1 MPEQQGVGTTKVR
14 LERQPC
20 IIVIVIVPR
29 VSVRTKG
36 VEKGWRGVGGAR
48 VESGA
53 AFAELQQRPGIR
65 HPRFL
70 HESFPIRAA
79 AI

>member
-14 LERQPC
+14 LERQPF
-20 IIVIVIVPR
+20 VIAPR

-36 VEKGWRGVGGAR
+36 VEKGWCGVGGAR

-70 HESFPIRAA
+70 HESSPIRAA